1 MRARL
6 LYALFAALA
15 AMLALAAC
23 SGEPEKPS
31 GSSELR
37 IGLIANLSGPSR
49 FDAHELAL
57 ARVAQVN
64 AAGGVEVGGRKIPV
78 RLIVADNAG
87 QVEQSMA
94 AVTRLVQQERV
105 SAVIGPYLSREAL
118 PVAASLEA
126 LRVPMITPT
135 ASNPAVTKGRKFI
148 FRMCQL
154 DSDQGVVLSRVV
166 HATLGLRRA
175 AVLYDES
182 DAYSAGLAGFFR
194 VAFSSLP
201 GTAVA
206 MIPYASGTQD
216 FLPQLSRVV
225 ASGAQVLFLPNFPG
239 DLAHQLP
246 QARAAGFAGQFLGG
260 DSWDSDRDFHA
271 LPEAQG
277 AFYTTNFSPEGVDQ
291 TLLARA
297 QALASKPGLSL
308 VQNHALTL
316 DALEL
321 LLVTASST
329 GSTDPVSLRSGL
341 AAVRGFQG
349 LTGELSFNEDGDPAR
364 TVFLVAIGGGERR
377 LHVRIDPPAKGEP
390 R

>member
-6 LYALFAALA
+6 LFALSAALA
-15 AMLALAAC
+15 AVLALSAC
-23 SGEPEKPS
+23 SGAPEKPAERT
-31 GSSELR
+31 ELR
-37 IGLIANLSGPSR
+37 IGLIANLSGPPR

-64 AAGGVEVGGRKIPV
+64 AAGGVEVGGRRLPV
-78 RLIVADNAG
+78 RLMVADNAG

-135 ASNPAVTKGRKFI
+135 ASNPAVTKGRKFV

-166 HATLGLRRA
+166 HSTLGLRRA

-194 VAFSSLP
+194 AAFAPLP
-201 GTAVA
+201 GAAVT
-206 MIPYASGTQD
+206 MVPYASGTQD
-216 FLPQLSRVV
+216 FLPQLSR
-225 ASGAQVLFLPNFPG
+225 AMAAGAQLLFLPNFPG
-239 DLAHQLP
+239 DLALQLP
-246 QARAAGFAGQFLGG
+246 QARAAGFSGLFLGS

-277 AFYTTNFSPEGVDQ
+277 ALYTTNFSAEGVDPA
-291 TLLARA
+291 LLARA
-297 QALASKPGLSL
+297 QALASRPGLSL
-308 VQNHALTL
+308 VQNHVLTL

-321 LLVTASST
+321 LLDTASRT

-364 TVFLVAIGGGERR
+364 TVFLVAIEGGERR
-377 LHVRIDPPAKGEP
+377 LRARLDPPASGEP